1 MAEEYEVPDGLLY
14 TRDHEWIKVEGNVIT
29 IGVTDYGQKKL
40 REVVYV
46 ELPTIGQRVEEGE
59 AIATLESVKAS
70 AEVYTPASGK
80 VIEVNSKLVDS
91 PELVNDDPYGDGW
104 IAKIELEEERGF
116 EDLMEPDEYRKYLED
131 LEEKG

>member
-1 MAEEYEVPDGLLY
+1 MAEEYEVPEGYLY

-46 ELPTIGQRVEEGE
+46 ELPTVGQRVEEGE

-91 PELVNDDPYGDGW
+91 PELVNDDPYGEGW
-104 IAKIELEEERGF
+104 IAKIELEEEREF

-131 LEEKG
+131 LEERG

>member
-1 MAEEYEVPDGLLY
+1 MAEEYEVPEGYLY
-14 TRDHEWIKVEGNVIT
+14 TRDHEWIKAEGNVIT
-29 IGVTDYGQKKL
+29 IGVTDYGLKKL

-46 ELPTIGQRVEEGE
+46 ELPTVGQRVEEGE

-104 IAKIELEEERGF
+104 IAKIELEEERKF

-131 LEEKG
+131 LEERG

>member
-1 MAEEYEVPDGLLY
+1 MAEEYEVPEGLLY

-104 IAKIELEEERGF
+104 IAKIELEEEREF

-131 LEEKG
+131 IEERG

>member
-1 MAEEYEVPDGLLY
+1 MAEEYEVPEGYLY

-46 ELPTIGQRVEEGE
+46 ELPTVGQKVEEGE

-104 IAKIELEEERGF
+104 IAKVELEEERKF

-131 LEEKG
+131 LEERG

>member
-70 AEVYTPASGK
+70 AEVYTPASGR

-131 LEEKG
+131 LEERG

>member
-1 MAEEYEVPDGLLY
+1 MAEEYEVPEGYLY

-46 ELPTIGQRVEEGE
+46 ELPTVGQKVEEGE

-104 IAKIELEEERGF
+104 IAKIELEEERKF

-131 LEEKG
+131 LEERG

>member
-1 MAEEYEVPDGLLY
+1 MAEEYEVPEGLLY

-46 ELPTIGQRVEEGE
+46 ELPTVGQRVEEGE

-70 AEVYTPASGK
+70 AEVYTPASGR

-104 IAKIELEEERGF
+104 LAKIELEEERGF

-131 LEEKG
+131 LEERG

>member
-1 MAEEYEVPDGLLY
+1 MAEEYEVPEGYLY

-46 ELPTIGQRVEEGE
+46 ELPTVGQRVEEGE

-91 PELVNDDPYGDGW
+91 PELVNDDPYGEGW
-104 IAKIELEEERGF
+104 IAKIELEEERKF

-131 LEEKG
+131 LEERG

>member
-46 ELPTIGQRVEEGE
+46 ELPTVGQRVEEGE

-70 AEVYTPASGK
+70 AEVYTPASGR

-104 IAKIELEEERGF
+104 IARIELEEERGF

>member
-46 ELPTIGQRVEEGE
+46 ELPTVGQRVEEGE

-131 LEEKG
+131 LEERG

>member
-1 MAEEYEVPDGLLY
+1 MAEEYEVPEGYLY
-14 TRDHEWIKVEGNVIT
+14 TRDHEWIKAEGNVIT

-46 ELPTIGQRVEEGE
+46 ELPTVGQRVEEGE

-104 IAKIELEEERGF
+104 IAKIELEEERKF
-116 EDLMEPDEYRKYLED
+116 EDLMDPDEYRKYLED
-131 LEEKG
+131 LEERG

>member
-1 MAEEYEVPDGLLY
+1 MAEEYEVPEGLLY

-70 AEVYTPASGK
+70 AEVYTPASGR

-131 LEEKG
+131 LEERG

>member
-1 MAEEYEVPDGLLY
+1 MAEEYEVPEDLLY

-46 ELPTIGQRVEEGE
+46 ELPTVGQRVEEGE

-70 AEVYTPASGK
+70 AEVYTPASGR

-104 IAKIELEEERGF
+104 IARIELEEERGF

>member
-104 IAKIELEEERGF
+104 IAKIELEEEREF

-131 LEEKG
+131 LEERG

>member
-1 MAEEYEVPDGLLY
+1 MAEEYEVPEGYLY
-14 TRDHEWIKVEGNVIT
+14 TRDHEWIKVEGNMIT

-46 ELPTIGQRVEEGE
+46 ELPTVGQRVEEGE

-104 IAKIELEEERGF
+104 IAKIELEEERKF

-131 LEEKG
+131 LEERG

>member
-1 MAEEYEVPDGLLY
+1 MAEEYEVPEDLLY

-70 AEVYTPASGK
+70 AEVYTPASGR

-104 IAKIELEEERGF
+104 IARIELEEERGF

>member
-1 MAEEYEVPDGLLY
+1 MAEEYEVPEGLLY
-14 TRDHEWIKVEGNVIT
+14 TRDHEWIKVERNVIT

-46 ELPTIGQRVEEGE
+46 ELPTVGQRVEEGE

-70 AEVYTPASGK
+70 AEVYTPASGR

-104 IAKIELEEERGF
+104 IARIELEEERGF

>member
-1 MAEEYEVPDGLLY
+1 MAEEYEVPEGLLY

-46 ELPTIGQRVEEGE
+46 ELPTVGQRVEEGE

-70 AEVYTPASGK
+70 AEVYTPASGR

-104 IAKIELEEERGF
+104 IAKIELEEERKF

-131 LEEKG
+131 LEERG

>member
-1 MAEEYEVPDGLLY
+1 MAEEYEVPEGYLY

-46 ELPTIGQRVEEGE
+46 ELPTVGQRVEEGE

-104 IAKIELEEERGF
+104 IAKIELEEERKF

-131 LEEKG
+131 LEERG

>member
-1 MAEEYEVPDGLLY
+1 MAEEYEVPEDLLY

-46 ELPTIGQRVEEGE
+46 ELPTVGQRVEEGE

-70 AEVYTPASGK
+70 AEVYTPASGR

-91 PELVNDDPYGDGW
+91 PELINDDPYGDGW
-104 IAKIELEEERGF
+104 IARIELEEERGF

>member
-1 MAEEYEVPDGLLY
+1 MAEEYEVPEGYLY
-14 TRDHEWIKVEGNVIT
+14 TRDHEWIKVEGNMIT

-46 ELPTIGQRVEEGE
+46 ELPTVGQKVEEGE

-80 VIEVNSKLVDS
+80 VIEVNSRLVDS
-91 PELVNDDPYGDGW
+91 PELVNDDPYGEGW
-104 IAKIELEEERGF
+104 IAKIELEEGREF

-131 LEEKG
+131 LEERG

>member
-1 MAEEYEVPDGLLY
+1 M
-14 TRDHEWIKVEGNVIT
+14 
-29 IGVTDYGQKKL
+29 
-40 REVVYV
+40 
-46 ELPTIGQRVEEGE
+46 
-59 AIATLESVKAS
+59 KAS
-70 AEVYTPASGK
+70 AEVYTPASGR

-104 IAKIELEEERGF
+104 IARIELEEERGF

>member
-1 MAEEYEVPDGLLY
+1 MRFGRGSFTQEIMSGSRLRE
-14 TRDHEWIKVEGNVIT
+14 
-29 IGVTDYGQKKL
+29 VTDYGQKKL

-104 IAKIELEEERGF
+104 IAKIELEEEREF

-131 LEEKG
+131 LEERG

>member
-1 MAEEYEVPDGLLY
+1 MAEEYEVQEGLLY

-131 LEEKG
+131 LEERG

>member
-1 MAEEYEVPDGLLY
+1 MAEEYEVPEGYLY
-14 TRDHEWIKVEGNVIT
+14 TRDHEWIKAEGNVIT

-46 ELPTIGQRVEEGE
+46 ELPTVGQRVEEGE

-104 IAKIELEEERGF
+104 IAKIELEEERKF

-131 LEEKG
+131 LEERG

>member
-1 MAEEYEVPDGLLY
+1 MAEEYEVPEGLLY

-104 IAKIELEEERGF
+104 IAKIELEEERKF

-131 LEEKG
+131 LEERG

>member
-131 LEEKG
+131 LEERG

>member
-1 MAEEYEVPDGLLY
+1 MAEEYEVPEGYLY
-14 TRDHEWIKVEGNVIT
+14 TRDHEWIKVEGNMIT

-46 ELPTIGQRVEEGE
+46 ELPTVGQKVEEGE

-104 IAKIELEEERGF
+104 IAKIELEEERKF

-131 LEEKG
+131 LEERG

>member
-1 MAEEYEVPDGLLY
+1 MAEEYEVPEGLLY

-104 IAKIELEEERGF
+104 IARIELEEEREF

-131 LEEKG
+131 LEERG

>member
-1 MAEEYEVPDGLLY
+1 MAEEYEVQEGLLY

-104 IAKIELEEERGF
+104 IAKIELEEEREF

-131 LEEKG
+131 LEERG

>member
-70 AEVYTPASGK
+70 AEIYTPASGK

>member
-1 MAEEYEVPDGLLY
+1 MAEEYEVPEGLLY

-70 AEVYTPASGK
+70 AEVYTPASGR
-80 VIEVNSKLVDS
+80 VIEVNSKLVDL

-131 LEEKG
+131 LEERG

>member
-1 MAEEYEVPDGLLY
+1 MAEEYEVPEGLLY

-70 AEVYTPASGK
+70 AEVYTPASGR

-104 IAKIELEEERGF
+104 IAKIELEEEREF

-131 LEEKG
+131 LEERG

>member
-70 AEVYTPASGK
+70 AEVYTPASGR
-80 VIEVNSKLVDS
+80 VIEVNSKLADS

-104 IAKIELEEERGF
+104 IAKIELEEEKGF

-131 LEEKG
+131 LEERG

>member
-1 MAEEYEVPDGLLY
+1 MAEEYEVPEGYLY

-46 ELPTIGQRVEEGE
+46 ELPTVGQRVEEGE

-91 PELVNDDPYGDGW
+91 PELVNDDPYGNGW
-104 IAKIELEEERGF
+104 IAKVELEEEREF

-131 LEEKG
+131 LEERG

>member
-1 MAEEYEVPDGLLY
+1 MSEEYEVPEGYLY

-46 ELPTIGQRVEEGE
+46 ELPTVGQKVEEGE

-70 AEVYTPASGK
+70 AEVYTPAGGK

-104 IAKIELEEERGF
+104 IAKVELEEERGF

-131 LEEKG
+131 LEERG

>member
-1 MAEEYEVPDGLLY
+1 MAEEYEVPEGYLY

-46 ELPTIGQRVEEGE
+46 ELPTVGQKVEEGE
-59 AIATLESVKAS
+59 AVATLESVKAS

-91 PELVNDDPYGDGW
+91 PELVNDDPYGEGW
-104 IAKIELEEERGF
+104 IAKIELEEERAF

-131 LEEKG
+131 LEERG